1 MCQQISDLELLRQFR
16 QVAHLQYS
24 RCGPAKGQG
33 WILMSLFE
41 HGDMTQRE
49 LAAVA
54 QRAPATLCEQLETM
68 EKAGLILRKKSAA
81 DKRHVEVSLTEA
93 GIRAARETIQERQR
107 IAARLFAPL
116 DAAERE
122 ELYALLQK
130 LGDAWSK
137 STVAGIGEGKTT

>member
-93 GIRAARETIQERQR
+93 GIRQR

-137 STVAGIGEGKTT
+137 STVAGIGEGETT